1 MRISRLLLL
10 VMISVLPAN
19 AQVRRDGDVPTCD
32 AAGKSPGP
40 SGPQVV
46 GRVTRSDNGDPIA
59 GVKVDFSDGSSADWS
74 NRQSDRC
81 VPTAITDSTGSYSME
96 GLADGTYMGS
106 AFADGY
112 VTGDYNCVPGPAG
125 ACHDRGLQ
133 VRPDSHLRI
142 DFALEPGAT
151 IRGVVKTPDG
161 NAVGAGAEVVAVPT
175 VYLKQTKA
183 GGVYSVWGRAITDAQ
198 GTFALK
204 GMAASEYVLRVHQ
217 MVGGVKD
224 DVGPW
229 YGEVWYGGTSGP
241 TGAKPIELKVAEQ
254 YGPIEIIVHPE
265 QRYRL
270 TLAVDGPPGVPTPR
284 EYIIS
289 TADSNMTARK
299 QNDGTYVMRNM
310 APGHYQLLIHDVP
323 IRPGFHGYTIEVD
336 MPNRDVTLP
345 IHLGSM

>member
-1 MRISRLLLL
+1 MRISTLLLL
-10 VMISVLPAN
+10 GTLSVLPVN
-19 AQVRRDGDVPTCD
+19 AQVMRDGGQRTCD
-32 AAGKSPGP
+32 AAGKSFGA

-46 GRVTRSDNGDPIA
+46 GRVTRSDTGDPIA
-59 GVKVDFSDGSSADWS
+59 GVKVVLSDGSPAAW
-74 NRQSDRC
+74 SDRC
-81 VPTAITDSTGSYSME
+81 VSTAITDSTGSYSMQ
-96 GLADGTYMGS
+96 GLPDGTYIGS

-112 VTGDYNCVPGPAG
+112 VTGDYNCVSGPGR
-125 ACHDRGLQ
+125 ACHDRGQ
-133 VRPDSHLRI
+133 QIEPNTHLRM

-151 IRGVVKTPDG
+151 IRGVVTTPDRKP
-161 NAVGAGAEVVAVPT
+161 AGAGVEVVAVPT
-175 VYLKQTKA
+175 IYLKQTKA

-198 GTFALK
+198 GTFVLK
-204 GMAASEYVLRVHQ
+204 GMPASEYVLRVHQ

-224 DVGPW
+224 DLGPW

-241 TGAKPIELKVAEQ
+241 TGAKRIELKVAEQ
-254 YGPIEIIVHPE
+254 YGPVEIIVHPE

-270 TLAVDGPPGVPTPR
+270 TLAVDGPAGVPTPR

-299 QNDGTYVMRNM
+299 QDDGTYVMRNM

-323 IRPGFHGYTIEVD
+323 IRPGFHGYQIEVD

-345 IHLGSM
+345 IHLGGM